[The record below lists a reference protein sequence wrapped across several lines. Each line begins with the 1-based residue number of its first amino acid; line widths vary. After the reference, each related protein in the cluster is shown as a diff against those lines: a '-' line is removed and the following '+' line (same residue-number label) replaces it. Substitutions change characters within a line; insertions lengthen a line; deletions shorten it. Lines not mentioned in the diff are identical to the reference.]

1 MKFIAF
7 ITNKLFIGTL
17 VYKKGA
23 VLVSSLSLATL
34 INIFSKE
41 LQIPDS
47 FFGISLGLICVL
59 SALIMLDNF
68 TGIVAS
74 RHEGNRIESGKL
86 FYTFLKFL
94 TAFLF
99 FWLLDEIQSKL
110 HIKVSFSDGYLQT
123 FYKGIKESLEIVTYT
138 IFILLSLREW
148 ISIGENIERRFG
160 KKFYLFQIIEKIFDV
175 VESKFIRWLETKEI
189 CKSQEQDKT

>member
-1 MKFIAF
+1 MKFLTF
-7 ITNKLFIGTL
+7 ITNNLLVGTIA
-17 VYKKGA
+17 YKNGA
-23 VLVSSLSLATL
+23 ILVSSLGLAT
-34 INIFSKE
+34 IIDIFSNGFK
-41 LQIPDS
+41 IPDS

-68 TGIVAS
+68 TGIIAS
-74 RHEGNRIESGKL
+74 RHEGKRIKSGKL

-110 HIKVSFSDGYLQT
+110 HVKVLFSDGYLQT
-123 FYKGIKESLEIVTYT
+123 FYKGVKESLEIVTYT

-160 KKFYLFQIIEKIFDV
+160 KKFYLFQIVEKIFDI
-175 VESKFIRWLETKEI
+175 VESRFIKWLENKEI
-189 CKSQEQDKT
+189 CKNKE

>member
-1 MKFIAF
+1 MAFIAF
-7 ITNKLFIGTL
+7 ITNKLLINTIA
-17 VYKKGA
+17 YKKGA
-23 VLVSSLSLATL
+23 VLVSSLSLATA

-41 LQIPDS
+41 LHIPDS

-59 SALIMLDNF
+59 STLILLDSF
-68 TGIVAS
+68 TGIIAS
-74 RHEGNRIESGKL
+74 RHEGNKVESGKL

-99 FWLLDEIQSKL
+99 FCLLDQIQSKL
-110 HIKVSFSDGYLQT
+110 NLKVLYSDGYLQT

-160 KKFYLFQIIEKIFDV
+160 KKFYLFQIVEKIFDI
-175 VESKFIRWLETKEI
+175 VENRFIKWLENKEI
-189 CKSQEQDKT
+189 CKK